1 MWQALSRRRQRQHF
15 HGLGNRR
22 HVMKSVATTMAG
34 AIVKGEVARIV
45 TAIMI
50 RIQMDTGYLKR
61 RSIQNDNI
69 DELDRH

>member
-1 MWQALSRRRQRQHF
+1 
-15 HGLGNRR
+15 
-22 HVMKSVATTMAG
+22 MAG